1 MKIKVRYVN
10 ENKRA
15 SQKKNKNLYY
25 AQNKTTTITCERFPL
40 VHTGH
45 FVIETA

>member
-1 MKIKVRYVN
+1 MKTKGQAKRKIKTSIMLKIKV
-10 ENKRA
+10 
-15 SQKKNKNLYY
+15 
-25 AQNKTTTITCERFPL
+25 TTTITCERFPL